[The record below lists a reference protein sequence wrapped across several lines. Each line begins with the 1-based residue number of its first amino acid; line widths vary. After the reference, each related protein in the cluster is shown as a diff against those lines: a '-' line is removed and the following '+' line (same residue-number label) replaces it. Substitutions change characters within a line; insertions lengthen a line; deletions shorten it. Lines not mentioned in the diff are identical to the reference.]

1 MRTTFTKTALTL
13 CAVYVVVFGGE
24 AALEWWHA
32 GSPGLSATSW
42 VDVNNA
48 KLVDI
53 LSPMARGY
61 NNALAML
68 IATIGLAIPLT
79 ANMHTPK
86 LIDMFLRDRLN
97 QGMLFLMALGAANVL
112 FVDYLIGPHFA
123 PMWAFRFAVGGA
135 LLGWAL
141 VIPYFFYV
149 VRFLDPSNILR
160 RLKDDT
166 TRIIDEVLAGRLEP
180 NDAQAQVHERL
191 FQIGTIVLKSLDRA
205 DRGVALEGI
214 WTLKL
219 ILDYHG
225 ERKAKLPAQW
235 FVVDRADFIG
245 LSSEAL
251 ELLNEEKT
259 WFEMKALTQ
268 MFLAYG
274 QALAKA
280 PDVVS
285 SISDANRVIAVTA
298 SKRGDPK
305 ALELSVKYFN
315 NFLRE
320 AIKKKDVHSIYDIFY
335 EYRLLARDLRD
346 QPGLLH
352 DIAHHF
358 RYYSDLARAGGLE
371 FVAQLATFDLG
382 YIVRRAYE
390 VESPTAGSLLK
401 TVLDIGHEQKG
412 AVLPLVVKAKLI
424 LGGFFLE
431 KGLTEEAKIVRENLA
446 DVAQSVLAT
455 AEHELLSASRSF
467 FEVTD
472 RQVNFEYTAPERREH
487 VHEFVHSLAPAA
499 G

>member
-1 MRTTFTKTALTL
+1 MRKTFTRTALAL
-13 CAVYVVVFGGE
+13 CALFLVVFSAEFG
-24 AALEWWHA
+24 LEWWHA
-32 GSPGLSATSW
+32 GTPGMSSTSW

-48 KLVDI
+48 KLVDV

-97 QGMLFLMALGAANVL
+97 QFMLFFMAFGAANVL
-112 FVDYLIGPHFA
+112 FVDYLIGPKFA
-123 PMWAFRFAVGGA
+123 PMWAFRIAIGGA

-166 TRIIDEVLAGRLEP
+166 TKIIDDVQAGKIAP
-180 NDAQAQVHERL
+180 NDGQQSVHERL

-205 DRGVALEGI
+205 DRSVALEGI
-214 WTLKL
+214 WSLKQ

-225 ERKAKLPAQW
+225 AVKSKMPAAW
-235 FVVDRADFIG
+235 FVVDRADFVG
-245 LSSEAL
+245 LASEAIDI
-251 ELLNEEKT
+251 LNEDKT

-268 MFLAYG
+268 MFLAY
-274 QALAKA
+274 QHALSKTS
-280 PDVVS
+280 DVVS
-285 SISDANRVIAVTA
+285 SISDANRVIAVNA
-298 SKRGDPK
+298 SKRGDGK
-305 ALELSVKYFN
+305 ALELALKYFN

-320 AIKKKDVHSIYDIFY
+320 AIKKKDIHSIYDVFY
-335 EYRLLARDLRD
+335 EYRMLARDLRD
-346 QPGLLH
+346 RPDLLR
-352 DIAHHF
+352 DIARYF
-358 RYYSDLARAGGLE
+358 RYYGDLARSSGLE
-371 FVAQLATFDLG
+371 FVAQLASFDLG

-390 VESPTAGSLLK
+390 VESTSASALLGEA
-401 TVLDIGHEQKG
+401 LGIPHEQKG

-431 KGLTEEAKIVRENLA
+431 KGLVDEAAVVKKNLA
-446 DVAQSVLAT
+446 DVSMPLLAD
-455 AEHELLSASRSF
+455 AERDLLAAGRSF

-472 RQVNFEYTAPERREH
+472 RQVNLEYLAPARRDH
-487 VHEFVHSLAPAA
+487 VRAFVRSLAPAEA
-499 G
+499 

>member
-1 MRTTFTKTALTL
+1 MRTTFSRTALAL
-13 CAVYVVVFGGE
+13 CGVYVVIFGGE
-24 AALEWWHA
+24 AALEWWSA
-32 GSPGLSATSW
+32 GAPGLSATSW
-42 VDVNNA
+42 AGVNNA

-97 QGMLFLMALGAANVL
+97 QAMLLLMAFGAANVL
-112 FVDYLIGPHFA
+112 FVDYLIGPQFA
-123 PMWAFRFAVGGA
+123 PMWAFRFAVVGA

-141 VIPYFFYV
+141 IIPYFFYV

-166 TRIIDEVLAGRLEP
+166 TGILDDVLAGKTEP
-180 NDAQAQVHERL
+180 NEGQSLVSERL

-205 DRGVALEGI
+205 DRGVALEGL
-214 WTLKL
+214 WTIKL
-219 ILDYHG
+219 ILDHHG
-225 ERKAKLPAQW
+225 AIKAKMPARW
-235 FVVDRADFIG
+235 FEVDRADFIG
-245 LSSEAL
+245 LSQEAL
-251 ELLNEEKT
+251 DLLNEDKT

-268 MFLAYG
+268 MFLSY
-274 QALAKA
+274 QHALSKA
-280 PDVVS
+280 PDVVT
-285 SISDANRVIAVTA
+285 SISDANRVIAVHA
-298 SKRGDPK
+298 SERGDHK
-305 ALELSVKYFN
+305 ALELSVRYFN

-335 EYRLLARDLRD
+335 EYRLLARDLREH
-346 QPGLLH
+346 PELLRE
-352 DIAHHF
+352 IAHHF
-358 RYYSDLARAGGLE
+358 RYYSELARASGLE

-382 YIVRRAYE
+382 FIVRRAYE
-390 VESPTAGSLLK
+390 VESPAAEALLRA
-401 TVLDIGHEQKG
+401 TLAVAHDQKG
-412 AVLPLVVKAKLI
+412 TPLPLVVKAKLI

-431 KGLTEEAKIVRENLA
+431 KQLADQAALVRENLS
-446 DVAQSVLAT
+446 DVSEAVISA
-455 AEHELLSASRSF
+455 AEHDLLAAERSF

-487 VHEFVHSLAPAA
+487 VHAFVHSLPPD
-499 G
+499 GS

>member
-1 MRTTFTKTALTL
+1 MRTTFTRTALVL
-13 CAVYVVVFGGE
+13 CVLFVVVFASE
-24 AALEWWHA
+24 FALEWWHA
-32 GSPGLSATSW
+32 GSPGLSSTSW

-48 KLVDI
+48 KLVDV

-97 QGMLFLMALGAANVL
+97 QGMLFFMAFGAANVL
-112 FVDYLIGPHFA
+112 FVDYLIGPKFA
-123 PMWAFRFAVGGA
+123 PMWAFRIAIGGA

-149 VRFLDPSNILR
+149 VRFLDPSNILKR
-160 RLKDDT
+160 IKDET
-166 TRIIDEVLAGRLEP
+166 TKVIDDVLASKVEP
-180 NDAQAQVHERL
+180 NDGQQLVHERL

-214 WTLKL
+214 WSIKL
-219 ILDYHG
+219 LLDYHG
-225 ERKAKLPAQW
+225 QLKSKMPPAW
-235 FVVDRADFIG
+235 FVVDRADFVG
-245 LSSEAL
+245 LSSEAIDI
-251 ELLNEEKT
+251 LNEDKT

-268 MFLAYG
+268 MFLAY
-274 QALAKA
+274 QHALSKTS
-280 PDVVS
+280 DVVS
-285 SISDANRVIAVTA
+285 SISDANRVIAVNA
-298 SKRGDPK
+298 SKRDDAK
-305 ALELSVKYFN
+305 ALELALKYFN

-320 AIKKKDVHSIYDIFY
+320 AIKKKDIHSIYDVFY

-346 QPGLLH
+346 RPDLLR
-352 DIAHHF
+352 DIARYF
-358 RYYSDLARAGGLE
+358 RYYGDLARNSGLD
-371 FVAQLATFDLG
+371 FVAQLASFDLG

-390 VESPTAGSLLK
+390 VESPSAGALLDEA
-401 TVLDIGHEQKG
+401 LALPHQQKG

-431 KGLTEEAKIVRENLA
+431 KGLAAQAAIVKENLA
-446 DVAQSVLAT
+446 DVPTALVGNAERDLLA
-455 AEHELLSASRSF
+455 AGRSF

-472 RQVNFEYTAPERREH
+472 RQVNLEYLAPERRDH
-487 VHEFVHSLAPAA
+487 VRAFVRSLALAA
-499 G
+499 A

>member
-1 MRTTFTKTALTL
+1 MRKTFTKTALTL
-13 CAVYVVVFGGE
+13 CAVYVVVFGSE

-166 TRIIDEVLAGRLEP
+166 THIIDEVLAGRLEP

-285 SISDANRVIAVTA
+285 SISDANRVIAVAA
-298 SKRGDPK
+298 SKRGDAK

-431 KGLTEEAKIVRENLA
+431 KGLTEEANIVRENLA

-499 G
+499 E